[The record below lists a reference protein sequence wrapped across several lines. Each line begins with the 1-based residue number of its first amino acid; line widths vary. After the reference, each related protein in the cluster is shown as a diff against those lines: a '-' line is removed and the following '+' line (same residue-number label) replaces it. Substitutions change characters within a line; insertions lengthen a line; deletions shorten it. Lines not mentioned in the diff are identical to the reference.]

1 MKTSSYE
8 LNLTGKEDVNK
19 ISTDLQK
26 SENVHLDLR
35 NNSSISKE
43 NFDQLLDCLS
53 KSKQRIFK
61 CDIKDM
67 ELDDERVNKLAS
79 AMKNW
84 NLYHFN
90 LNMSN
95 VKLSDNQFDSLI
107 EPLKSMNDLEI
118 LHLIM
123 ENIDMNEHKRQ
134 SLQRAIR
141 EMKNLRSVHINIR
154 SNKISRD
161 ALSDFRHFL
170 EPIPIRQ
177 LLWDDDLLF

>member
-8 LNLTGKEDVNK
+8 YHLSGNEDVDK
-19 ISTDLQK
+19 ISTELQK
-26 SENVHLDLR
+26 TENVHLDLR
-35 NNSSISKE
+35 ANSNMTKE
-43 NFDQLLDCLS
+43 NFDKLLDTLS
-53 KSKQRIFK
+53 KTKQRIFK
-61 CDIKDM
+61 CDLKDM
-67 ELDDERVNKLAS
+67 ELDDERVGKLANTF
-79 AMKNW
+79 KNW
-84 NLYHFN
+84 NLYHFH

-95 VKLSDNQFDSLI
+95 INLTDKQFDTLI

-123 ENIDMNEHKRQ
+123 ENINMNDYKRHA
-134 SLQRAIR
+134 LQRAIR
-141 EMKNLRSVHINIR
+141 EMNNLRSVHINIR

-161 ALSDFRHFL
+161 AVSDFRHIL